1 MSHSWSDWRVYSLE
15 MTFTLEQTI
24 FLTALTLARG
34 QTHKLHNQLSKYIYL
49 SVFSNFVRMVPGIV
63 ISSQLLI
70 DMHVLAR
77 MRDVYV
83 LQLAVGGRL
92 SAPAPHSHPAHIMTY
107 M

>member
-1 MSHSWSDWRVYSLE
+1 
-15 MTFTLEQTI
+15 MTFTLEQTT
-24 FLTALTLARG
+24 FLTALTLAQG
-34 QTHKLHNQLSKYIYL
+34 QTHKRHNQLSKYCGVL
-49 SVFSNFVRMVPGIV
+49 SNFLRIVLGIV

-92 SAPAPHSHPAHIMTY
+92 SAPDRKSVV
-107 M
+107 